1 LVTRAYPSGHRQA
14 SAAER
19 EQLHAT
25 FAALCGVESPSGH
38 ERGCADWLTRELTAM
53 GLEVSEDA
61 SGPESGSD
69 AGNLTARIPG
79 AGGPDGPFIL
89 FCAHMDTVPLAAPV
103 EPVQVDGAWENAHA
117 GILGADNKSAVA
129 IFTEVARHWS
139 AAAAAGTPP
148 PVGIELVFTICEEVS
163 LLGSR
168 AFDSSSLRSSLGFVF
183 DQATPIGGVIVAS
196 PTHYRIIA
204 RLRGRAAHAGVRPEA
219 GRSAIQAAARAVAA
233 MELGRLD
240 DETTANVGLIGGGS
254 AINVV
259 PERCELTAEV
269 RSLDDERAGAVTTTL
284 IDHLQNAADAGE
296 CDLDLNVERMF
307 QGYRMRQRAPQV
319 AIAERA
325 LSACGYAPERI
336 VSGGA
341 SDVNS
346 FMVDGLPCIC
356 LADGVQANHTSGE
369 RVTVQALEDMLDVA
383 LTIVPE
389 SAAELADGAA
399 ASTPTATGDADPE
412 A

>member
-1 LVTRAYPSGHRQA
+1 LVTQA

-19 EQLHAT
+19 ERLHET
-25 FAALCGVESPSGH
+25 FAALCRVQSPSGH
-38 ERGCADWLTRELTAM
+38 ERGCADWLTRELEAM
-53 GLEVSEDA
+53 GLQVTEDT
-61 SGPESGSD
+61 SGPGAGAD

-79 AGGPDGPFIL
+79 AGGPDGPSIL

-103 EPVQVDGAWENAHA
+103 EPVRADGAWENANS

-129 IFTEVARHWS
+129 IFTEVARRWAAS
-139 AAAAAGTPP
+139 AASGTPP

-168 AFDSSSLRSSLGFVF
+168 AFDTASLRSAFGFVF
-183 DQATPIGGVIVAS
+183 DQATPVGGVIVAS

-204 RLRGRAAHAGVRPEA
+204 RLHGRAAHAGVRPEA
-219 GRSAIQAAARAVAA
+219 GRSAIQAGARAIAA

-240 DETTANVGLIGGGS
+240 EQTTANVGLIAGGS

-259 PERCELTAEV
+259 PEFCEITAEV
-269 RSLDDERAGAVTTTL
+269 RSLDEERAGAVTTQL

-307 QGYRMRQRAPQV
+307 QGYRLRPKSAQLAV
-319 AIAERA
+319 AERA
-325 LSACGYAPERI
+325 LAACGYTPERI

-346 FMVDGLPCIC
+346 FMVDGLSCVC

-369 RVTVQALEDMLDVA
+369 RVTERALEDMLDVA
-383 LTIVPE
+383 LTIVEE
-389 SAAELADGAA
+389 SSAELAGAA
-399 ASTPTATGDADPE
+399 PTDTEE